1 MLEGI
6 FDINHIF
13 DEEGIKTLKRFG
25 WDGSVAVQNHNEY
38 SEEKINT
45 AVEYGENCEFKVY
58 SGVKI
63 STKNQ
68 NEMEKAVKKY
78 RNKVDILLVE
88 GGDVKINRR
97 VLEMNDVDILSTPEL
112 NRMDNGLDH
121 ILARLGSTN
130 RVAIELNF
138 GNLLKSKNYDRSK
151 ILWAFQR
158 NLKLAK
164 KYDTPVVISSGAN
177 DIYGIKAPGDLRG
190 FLNTVADP
198 LYSKK
203 IIETTSK
210 IIDYRL
216 YLKNKN
222 VLMPG
227 LEIVE
232 E

>member
-13 DEEGIKTLKRFG
+13 DEDGIKTLKRFG
-25 WDGSVAVQNHNEY
+25 WDGSVAVQNHDEY
-38 SEEKINT
+38 SEEIINN
-45 AVEYGENCEFKVY
+45 AVEYGEKHEFNVF

-88 GGDVKINRR
+88 GGEIKINRR

-112 NRMDNGLDH
+112 NRLDNGLDH

-138 GNLLKSKNYDRSK
+138 GSLLKSRNYDRAK

-190 FLNTVADP
+190 FLNTITDP

-203 IIETTSK
+203 IMETTSK
-210 IIDYRL
+210 IVDYRL
-216 YLKNKN
+216 YLKRNN
-222 VLMPG
+222 VLSFG
-227 LEIVE
+227 IEIVE
-232 E
+232 